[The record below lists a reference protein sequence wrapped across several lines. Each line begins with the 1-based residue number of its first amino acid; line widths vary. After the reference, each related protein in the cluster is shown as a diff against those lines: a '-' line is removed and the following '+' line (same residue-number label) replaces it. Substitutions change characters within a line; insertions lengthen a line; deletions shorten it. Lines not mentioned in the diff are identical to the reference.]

1 MVDAQMCVEA
11 KTINN
16 WLLFRKT
23 DTGQG
28 SYAVSMCQ
36 YGSVDCY
43 QPAALYVLL
52 VASMVAQI
60 GKESACNA
68 GEPGSI
74 PG

>member
-1 MVDAQMCVEA
+1 MVDAQVCVEA
-11 KTINN
+11 TTMNN

-43 QPAALYVLL
+43 QLAALYVLP

-68 GEPGSI
+68 GEPDSI